1 MSNEELAVAIQSGEK
16 DLIPL
21 LWDNI
26 QKLAFMLSE
35 KAYKRNEQKFV
46 NAGVQQEDIKQTSY
60 LAFMDAIKGFDGCKG
75 ALFTTYYGYH
85 LKKYITLL
93 LRGNTALNSSISL
106 DELREISD
114 SEEISLYEIIEDETA
129 QESFRKAEETDY
141 NIYLSRVVSEA
152 IADLPPIQR
161 DIIKKYYFEFMTL
174 RQIASELNITVE
186 AVRSTKNR
194 ALKHLRNNK
203 RLLSLYGEYKTVS
216 FIQMNSYFKYSPEY
230 FETINRIKEIESK
243 QYLSYGKK
251 QALLY
256 LAEQEYKNR
265 EKADKNGL
273 YEFLQRR
280 KQVD

>member
-1 MSNEELAVAIQSGEK
+1 MSNEELAVAIQSEEK

-35 KAYKRNEQKFV
+35 KAYKRNEQKFI
-46 NAGVQQEDIKQTSY
+46 NAGIQQEDIKQTSY
-60 LAFMDAIKGFDGCKG
+60 LAFMDAIKGFDSCKG

-93 LRGNTALNSSISL
+93 LRGNTALNSSTSL

-129 QESFRKAEETDY
+129 QENFRKAEETDY

-194 ALKHLRNNK
+194 ALKHLRKNK

-216 FIQMNSYFKYSPEY
+216 FVQMNSYFKYSPEY
-230 FETINRIKEIESK
+230 FETINRIKKIESK

-256 LAEQEYKNR
+256 LAEQEYKSR

-280 KQVD
+280 KQVN